1 MAWLKNEMMPRDPDV
16 VSNARGKRLGG
27 LPAFLAIIMASAGF
41 FLSGCNTTSGFSA
54 DEMMLGRF
62 VVEVE
67 HDGTVVSMPIS
78 GARIQVNPQAMLTE
92 YDFLDVGVVELDLG
106 LCLQFTLSHQASRAF
121 YQTSANN
128 QGKRLVLLVNGK
140 ALGLR
145 RIDRPVSNGVIYV
158 FVEVPDGELPELA
171 KNLKD
176 TSIEVQKKISG

>member
-1 MAWLKNEMMPRDPDV
+1 
-16 VSNARGKRLGG
+16 
-27 LPAFLAIIMASAGF
+27 
-41 FLSGCNTTSGFSA
+41 
-54 DEMMLGRF
+54 
-62 VVEVE
+62 
-67 HDGTVVSMPIS
+67 
-78 GARIQVNPQAMLTE
+78 MLTE